1 MRNLLIIL
9 LVCLL
14 ASCSLPFGKK
24 STQAPVKTEKGAKV
38 EDNKPRP
45 GDIKMVEGIE
55 YIYAKNRRY
64 MMAPHEPEYIWVR
77 KDQYSPGLF
86 ETLTDRMTGSGS
98 SSQKDREELEKR
110 MAKLEAELKNRNS
123 QGQGQGG
130 QVVYVTPGM
139 PGMSFTSASA
149 PTFAYPSQK
158 MKRKVLVLG
167 LGDQSNYKEE
177 HLGDLATNRLIS
189 RLESSNAIICIDPH
203 TTNITGDFSRPEA
216 MKTLNQVYGVQAVVK
231 GSLSDVYIST
241 SRIEGK
247 GDNEVSQAMSTIS
260 LSVYDTETGKIL
272 RQLSTRNPVS
282 FTREKGEMSSE
293 RSKLRAVDLAIEL
306 VADDLLKAI
315 LGLDWHARIASVE
328 GEKIFVD
335 AGRRSG
341 LQQGDVLEVYAP
353 GEQIID
359 KATNQPLG
367 TTKGSFK
374 GELEV
379 SEIFGL
385 DAASAVAR
393 KPASFAPTD
402 LVYLKK

>member
-64 MMAPHEPEYIWVR
+64 MMTPHEPEYIWIR

-86 ETLTDRMTGSGS
+86 ETLTDRVTGSG
-98 SSQKDREELEKR
+98 SQKDREELEKR
-110 MAKLEAELKNRNS
+110 MAKLEAELKNKNS
-123 QGQGQGG
+123 QGQGG

-158 MKRKVLVLG
+158 MKRKILVLG
-167 LGDQSNYKEE
+167 LSDQSNYKEE
-177 HLGDLATNRLIS
+177 RLSDLATNRLIS

-203 TTNITGDFSRPEA
+203 TTNITGDFSSPEA
-216 MKTLNQVYGVQAVVK
+216 MKKLNQVYGVQAVVK

-260 LSVYDTETGKIL
+260 LSIYDTETGKIL

-315 LGLDWHARIASVE
+315 LGLDWHTRIASVE
-328 GEKIFVD
+328 GDKVFVD

-341 LQQGDVLEVYAP
+341 LQQGDILEVYAP
-353 GEQIID
+353 GEQVID
-359 KATNQPLG
+359 KTTNQPLG

-385 DAASAVAR
+385 DAAWAVA
-393 KPASFAPTD
+393 KKTASSFAPTD

>member
-1 MRNLLIIL
+1 MRNLLILL

-24 STQAPVKTEKGAKV
+24 TAQAPAKTEKGDKLV
-38 EDNKPRP
+38 DDKPKP

-64 MMAPHEPEYIWVR
+64 LMAPYEPEYIWVR
-77 KDQYSPGLF
+77 KDKYSPGLF
-86 ETLTDRMTGSGS
+86 ETLTDRVSGGS
-98 SSQKDREELEKR
+98 SKKEREELEKR
-110 MAKLEAELKNRNS
+110 MAKLEADLKNKN
-123 QGQGQGG
+123 QG
-130 QVVYVTPGM
+130 QVVYVTSGVPGL
-139 PGMSFTSASA
+139 PFASTSLA
-149 PTFAYPSQK
+149 PTFSYPSQK

-167 LGDQSNYKEE
+167 LADQSNYKEE

-189 RLESSNAIICIDPH
+189 RLEGSNTIICIDPH
-203 TTNITGDFSRPEA
+203 TTNITGDFFRPEA
-216 MKTLNQVYGVQAVVK
+216 MKTLNQVYGVQALIK

-241 SRIEGK
+241 SKVEGK
-247 GDNEVSQAMSTIS
+247 ADNEVSQAMSTIS
-260 LSVYDTETGKIL
+260 LSIYDTETGKIL

-293 RSKLRAVDLAIEL
+293 RSKLKAVDLAIEL

-315 LGLDWHARIASVE
+315 LGLDWHGRIASVE
-328 GEKIFVD
+328 GDKVFID

-341 LQQGDVLEVYAP
+341 LAQGDILEVYAP
-353 GEQIID
+353 GEEIID

-367 TTKGSFK
+367 RTKGSFK

-379 SEIFGL
+379 SEVFGL
-385 DAASAVAR
+385 DAASAVTKKSAS
-393 KPASFAPTD
+393 SFAPTD